1 VAAPSLVAVS
11 FVEAS
16 LAGNANETTP
26 TSITWQANDT
36 VAVMVGTEGAGSET
50 WTAPT
55 TTGAGLTFAQQQQHT
70 SASNCGAGLWTAV
83 AASGSSGTFTIK
95 NPSSVAST
103 RVALAVFV
111 WRGSAGVG
119 ASAQSA
125 TSTRTL
131 ALTPTGGADASI
143 LWAVFDWAAAAAQTA
158 TPTATTHSTAAPGPQ
173 ASPQALLVTGKYT
186 YYIEELDD
194 QVSTGAVSYGIGGT
208 GTGPFTII
216 ALEVKAGGAVAAAIP
231 SVFMAP
237 MIGG

>member
-1 VAAPSLVAVS
+1 MAAPSLVAVS

-26 TSITWQANDT
+26 TSITWQTSD
-36 VAVMVGTEGAGSET
+36 VVVVMVGTEGAGSET

-55 TTGAGLTFAQQQQHT
+55 TTGAGLTFTQQQQHT
-70 SASNCGAGLWTAV
+70 SASNCGAGCWTAV

-103 RVALAVFV
+103 RVALAVYIF
-111 WRGSAGVG
+111 RGSAGVG
-119 ASAQSA
+119 ASSQSA
-125 TSTRTL
+125 TGTRTL
-131 ALTPTGGADASI
+131 PLTPTGADGSI
-143 LWAVFDWAAAAAQTA
+143 LWGVFDWAAAAAQTA
-158 TPTATTHSTAAPGPQ
+158 TPTATTHSTASPGPQ

-216 ALEVKAGGAVAAAIP
+216 ALEVKAGGAAAAAIP